1 MNHVETQLDQ
11 AHSKK
16 SKGEAQVSQVGED
29 AIGGLKCG
37 QQRQFGGANRLRCI
51 VVNIFAALW
60 YADSNR
66 CAGGVDASWGAWGRL
81 SNFLEAS

>member
-1 MNHVETQLDQ
+1 
-11 AHSKK
+11 
-16 SKGEAQVSQVGED
+16 VGNNVNLVVQ
-29 AIGGLKCG
+29 IG
-37 QQRQFGGANRLRCI
+37 F

-81 SNFLEAS
+81 SKFLEAS